1 MKPTCIVLGVLAVI
15 LSGCMPLRQEALV
28 KGPSDV
34 HLLLCDDRYFL
45 FQQESPPPDHKID
58 TQQSYIQSPSG
69 KRYTIQVEPHQ
80 FDIQQKYSFVR
91 DEIYPCDT
99 DGKRI
104 RHWSNGIWSFHLVVE
119 TNGVPRIIDQQ
130 WKYWTFHYNPIIH
143 GPPN

>member
-1 MKPTCIVLGVLAVI
+1 MRATPIVLCVLAI
-15 LSGCMPLRQEALV
+15 MLSGCMRLRQESLV
-28 KGPSDV
+28 EGPSDV
-34 HLLLCDDRYFL
+34 HLLLCDDRYLL
-45 FQQESPPPDHKID
+45 FQEDTPPQDHKIV

-80 FDIQQKYSFVR
+80 FDIQRYGFVR

-104 RHWSNGIWSFHLVVE
+104 RHWSNGIWSYHLVVE

-130 WKYWTFHYNPIIH
+130 WKYWTFYYCPIIH